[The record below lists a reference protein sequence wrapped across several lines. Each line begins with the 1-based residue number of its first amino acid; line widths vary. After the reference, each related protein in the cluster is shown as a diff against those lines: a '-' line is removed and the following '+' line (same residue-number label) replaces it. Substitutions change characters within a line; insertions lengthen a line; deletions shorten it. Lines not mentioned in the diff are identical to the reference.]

1 MFVTL
6 LLLSGWFTFSSS
18 HSSVLF
24 EIGHTFGF
32 NLGDGGSLHN
42 ESEAPLIIPSALPLV
57 DEEYIEYGYVM
68 VLADEP

>member
-6 LLLSGWFTFSSS
+6 LLLSGWCTLSSS
-18 HSSVLF
+18 QSSVLLG
-24 EIGHTFGF
+24 IGHTLDF

-57 DEEYIEYGYVM
+57 DEEYME
-68 VLADEP
+68 

>member
-1 MFVTL
+1 M
-6 LLLSGWFTFSSS
+6 
-18 HSSVLF
+18 F